1 MSLLDKSKE
10 KFILILLENNLM
22 NEEIE
27 IISAKTL
34 TPYQAVG
41 QPERDDYPILK
52 GKEVLIEATFKN
64 SKGQAYTDEPGS
76 YKGKLKD
83 ILDLELTNNFERAIL
98 IATMNAVLKYL
109 GLIGATIHCKNEEL
123 GICAN
128 QLVNYISEQHG
139 NPSIGLIGLQ
149 PGMAQA
155 LSKSFSIR
163 IVDLDKDN
171 FNKLFNDAIVEGPES
186 TEDIIENCELIVA
199 TGSTVV
205 NDTIDGL
212 LRDKDVIF
220 YGTTVAAIAYL
231 NDLTRFC
238 YSGE

>member
-10 KFILILLENNLM
+10 MFIQILLSNNLM
-22 NEEIE
+22 DEEIE
-27 IISAKTL
+27 VISAKTL

-41 QPERDDYPILK
+41 EPERDDYPILK
-52 GKEVLIEATFKN
+52 GKEVLIEATFKD

-83 ILDLELTNNFERAIL
+83 ILDLELNNNFERAIL

-128 QLVNYISEQHG
+128 QLVNYITEHHG

-155 LSKSFSIR
+155 LSKSFKIR

-171 FNKLFNDAIVEGPES
+171 FNKVFNNSIVEEPKYTDE
-186 TEDIIENCELIVA
+186 IISKSKLIVA

-205 NDTIDGL
+205 NGTIDGL
-212 LRDKDVIF
+212 LSDKDVIF

-238 YSGE
+238 YSAE

>member
-1 MSLLDKSKE
+1 MNLLDNSKK
-10 KFILILLENNLM
+10 KFIQILIDNNLM

-41 QPERDDYPILK
+41 VPERDDYPILK

-83 ILDLELTNNFERAIL
+83 ILDLELSNNFERAIL
-98 IATMNAVLKYL
+98 ISTMNAVLKYL
-109 GLIGATIHCKNEEL
+109 DLVKATIHCKNEKL

-128 QLVNYISEQHG
+128 KLVNYITENYG

-155 LSKSFSIR
+155 LSKSFKLR
-163 IVDLDKDN
+163 IVDLDKEN
-171 FNKLFNDAIVEGPES
+171 FNKVFNDTIVEKPKA
-186 TEDIIENCELIVA
+186 TNDIINSCDLIVA

-205 NDTIDGL
+205 NGTIDGL
-212 LRDKDVIF
+212 LHDKDVIF

-231 NDLTRFC
+231 NDLERFC
-238 YSGE
+238 YSGA